1 MTSSVHND
9 AAAVPPFPWA
19 GLLTLSA
26 AVFLSITM
34 EMLPT
39 GLLPDMSRELGVSQP
54 QIGLL
59 VTVFAFSVV
68 VTSIPLTVLTRRMP
82 RNLLLVAVLLVI
94 GLSATLTAIAPNYA
108 IVLVS
113 RVLGGAAH
121 GLFWAVVGAYAAHL
135 VPPAQVARAVAVTTG
150 GGAVALVIGVPL
162 GTLLGHAFGWRLS
175 FGGLAVLMLFGAF
188 MVYRLLPP
196 VKHYSV
202 STEAQMVVAPLRRD
216 VTLVPVIIICLVT
229 GVTMVGQFTL
239 YTYVAPYLTDVL
251 GIASA
256 DVGVMLLVMGIA
268 GIGGLALAGT
278 VLGKSPTRGLIITTV
293 VTGAAVAVMAVFAHI
308 PWLGVAAF
316 TLWGFAYGALPPL
329 LNTRL
334 LHVASR
340 RIRDA
345 ASALYTTAFNIGI
358 GGGALLGAAL
368 FGVTGIEGLAWVFV
382 GIFAVASL
390 LMVLSFR
397 TRKAAS

>member
-1 MTSSVHND
+1 MTSSVYHD
-9 AAAVPPFPWA
+9 ATSSPFPWP

-39 GLLPDMSRELGVSQP
+39 GLLPDMSQELGVSQP

-59 VTVFAFSVV
+59 VTVFAFTVV

-135 VPPAQVARAVAVTTG
+135 VPPAQVAKAVAITTG
-150 GGAVALVIGVPL
+150 GGAVALVLGVPL
-162 GTLLGHAFGWRLS
+162 GALLGHAFGWRLS
-175 FGGLAVLMLFGAF
+175 FGGLAVLMLLGAF
-188 MVYRLLPP
+188 MVFRLLPP
-196 VKHYSV
+196 VKHYSI
-202 STEAQMVVAPLRRD
+202 STEAQMVVAPLRSD
-216 VTLVPVIIICLVT
+216 VTLVPVVIICAVT
-229 GVTMVGQFTL
+229 GITMVGQYTL

-251 GIASA
+251 GVASA

-278 VLGKSPTRGLIITTV
+278 VLGKRPTRGLIATTIA
-293 VTGAAVAVMAVFAHI
+293 TGVFVAVMAIFAHI
-308 PWLGVAAF
+308 PWLAIMAF
-316 TLWGFAYGALPPL
+316 TLWGLAFGALPPL

-334 LHVASR
+334 LHAASR

-368 FGVTGIEGLAWVFV
+368 FGVTGLEGLPWVFV
-382 GIFAVASL
+382 GIFALAAL
-390 LMVLSFR
+390 AMILTLR
-397 TRKAAS
+397 TRKPSLD

>member
-278 VLGKSPTRGLIITTV
+278 VLGKSPTRGSSS
-293 VTGAAVAVMAVFAHI
+293 
-308 PWLGVAAF
+308 
-316 TLWGFAYGALPPL
+316 PPSSPAPPSPSWRYSL
-329 LNTRL
+329 TSPGS
-334 LHVASR
+334 ASR
-340 RIRDA
+340 HSRSG
-345 ASALYTTAFNIGI
+345 ASP
-358 GGGALLGAAL
+358 
-368 FGVTGIEGLAWVFV
+368 TGRYL
-382 GIFAVASL
+382 
-390 LMVLSFR
+390 R
-397 TRKAAS
+397 C